1 MDVPSDITTVF
12 VKLMVILK
20 SLQAL
25 AKRSHRFCKY
35 TSEWATRAASS
46 AYSNSRI
53 STRLV
58 LVLARSR
65 ERLSNLPVLGV
76 WRMIPSSSRKACARR
91 PEKTMPNNVGART
104 QTCLTPLQIG
114 KVLDMDHQT
123 GLLPSCS
130 HGTLKGR
137 KAAFQAAQQF
147 EYVIQA
153 HRIEGFG
160 QVYENHIQRA
170 WLLGS
175 FFLKLYWWKY
185 HAWCASKG
193 AKATLTLW

>member
-91 PEKTMPNNVGART
+91 PEKNMPNNVGART

-147 EYVIQA
+147 WVCYTSSPYRRLWSGLWKPHTAGVIARQ
-153 HRIEGFG
+153 
-160 QVYENHIQRA
+160 
-170 WLLGS
+170 
-175 FFLKLYWWKY
+175 FFLEAVLVKIPCLM
-185 HAWCASKG
+185 CF
-193 AKATLTLW
+193 